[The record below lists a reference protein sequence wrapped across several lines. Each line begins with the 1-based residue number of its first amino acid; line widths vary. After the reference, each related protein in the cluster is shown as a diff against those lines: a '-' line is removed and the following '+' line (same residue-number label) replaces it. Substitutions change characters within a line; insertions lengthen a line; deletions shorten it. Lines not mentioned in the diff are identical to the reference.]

1 MMQQIMTPYQHNSAM
16 QMYTQQLMCQQRIQQ
31 QQMMQLTTPDIAPM
45 EAGGLPPQLYLSRLP
60 VQSRMMDYSQLSRVN
75 NSDPYCCYFLE
86 QLQGSYE
93 VDGAEKHLLQVEL
106 SCTSNQQCLIV
117 HGSLNKQC
125 VSDLYIYEED
135 TRFTLCSADLTV
147 IAVMLKGMSMKECV
161 TWYAIDGTR
170 VVWRRAGKVA
180 FSLVEK
186 TPNTSRRNSIA
197 SVCSAISSVGT
208 SGSSMMSSDV
218 DGHIRP
224 ELKHSGRHSTE
235 VKFNSSPSS
244 AYSSLRSAP
253 ISQET
258 EDTSEE
264 DLLNVFHSHFR
275 KHPSLLQRF
284 LNWGILRIPNCRVG
298 DAEATNFGK
307 GRVWVSASLMQ
318 CEKQDGKNWSDV
330 LDELKGAYEEASPG
344 VYLQSPPQENEPG
357 VRHRLKRNSLGL
369 WTIEE
374 YVAEQ
379 EQWVMCAQELP
390 YGGWVD
396 SKDNLKMYN
405 IRIVPMVNILSRM
418 KDDWSDA
425 EEMEK
430 NLEFLFKSCNHKKLN
445 TKLKARNL
453 RHNIANLKV
462 KLEKQHKLC
471 FGVTVANVAD
481 EIAFGI
487 RRCTEEI

>member
-45 EAGGLPPQLYLSRLP
+45 EAGGLPPQLYLSHLP
-60 VQSRMMDYSQLSRVN
+60 VQPRMMDYSQMSRAN

-93 VDGAEKHLLQVEL
+93 VDGAEKQVLQVEL
-106 SCTSNQQCLIV
+106 SFRANQQFLIV
-117 HGSLNKQC
+117 QASPNKRC
-125 VSDLYIYEED
+125 VSDLYIYAED
-135 TRFTLCSADLTV
+135 TRFTLCSADGTV

-161 TWYAIDGTR
+161 TWYANDGTR
-170 VVWRRAGKVA
+170 IVWRRAGKVS

-186 TPNTSRRNSIA
+186 TPNTSRRNSIV
-197 SVCSAISSVGT
+197 SVCSGGSSLGT
-208 SGSSMMSSDV
+208 SGGSMMSADLER
-218 DGHIRP
+218 HIRP
-224 ELKHSGRHSTE
+224 ELKQLGGLSTE
-235 VKFNSSPSS
+235 TKLNSSPS
-244 AYSSLRSAP
+244 ADSSVPSEP
-253 ISQET
+253 HEIEH
-258 EDTSEE
+258 TSEE
-264 DLLNVFHSHFR
+264 DLLNIFQSHFR
-275 KHPSLLQRF
+275 KHPSLLQRV
-284 LNWGILRIPNCRVG
+284 LNWGISRIPNCRVG
-298 DAEATNFGK
+298 DAEVIKFGK

-318 CEKQDGKNWSDV
+318 SDKQDSRSWSEV

-344 VYLQSPPQENEPG
+344 VYLQTPPQENEPG
-357 VRHRLKRNSLGL
+357 VQHRLKRNSLGL

-374 YVAEQ
+374 YVAEH

-471 FGVTVANVAD
+471 FGVSVANVAD

-487 RRCTEEI
+487 RRCIEEI